1 MSAKYS
7 RPQTPEPLGDTA
19 PSLFFVLT
27 LSDSCTASLQ
37 QKDVFQPGFS
47 SVRRG
52 GGEEDT
58 GKKRAGRERKPPQ
71 MKILN
76 QHALPLQLRPRWG
89 LHLIYSPKPGNQ
101 AIKRNQTLRFPALN
115 GPTVLCGQLGIPVNS
130 FEVAMKRCRPR
141 PFRCA
146 DQFPAHRMLAWV
158 PPLFPSVW

>member
-52 GGEEDT
+52 GGGGGYGEEESRKG
-58 GKKRAGRERKPPQ
+58 GKT
-71 MKILN
+71 
-76 QHALPLQLRPRWG
+76 
-89 LHLIYSPKPGNQ
+89 SPDENPKS
-101 AIKRNQTLRFPALN
+101 ACFTSAA
-115 GPTVLCGQLGIPVNS
+115 
-130 FEVAMKRCRPR
+130 EA
-141 PFRCA
+141 
-146 DQFPAHRMLAWV
+146 
-158 PPLFPSVW
+158 